1 MRALLALASLAALAA
16 PIVGCEPTPLPEAGS
31 ADAKLYVERCSGCHP
46 AYRPEVL
53 KAKMWETMVARMEIE
68 MSRRGLVLA
77 PPDREAILAY
87 LKRNAGES

>member
-1 MRALLALASLAALAA
+1 VRTPLVLVALAVALATGCA
-16 PIVGCEPTPLPEAGS
+16 PSPLPEEGS
-31 ADAKLYVERCSGCHP
+31 ADAKLYVERCGGCHP
-46 AYRPEVL
+46 VYRPAVL

-77 PPDREAILAY
+77 PTDRAAILAY

>member
-1 MRALLALASLAALAA
+1 VRASLAIAALAA
-16 PIVGCEPTPLPEAGS
+16 LLTGCEPTPMPEAGS

-68 MSRRGLVLA
+68 MSRRGLALA
-77 PPDREAILAY
+77 PPDRDAILAY